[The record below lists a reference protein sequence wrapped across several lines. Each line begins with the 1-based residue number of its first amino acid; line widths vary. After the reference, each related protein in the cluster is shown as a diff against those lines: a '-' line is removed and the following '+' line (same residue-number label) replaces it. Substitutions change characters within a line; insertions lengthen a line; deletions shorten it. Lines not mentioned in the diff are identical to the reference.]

1 MKSHTEYKSSSA
13 DREPLSDHVSG
24 MRASMVGG
32 HMKSAA
38 PLDNPH
44 QKLHFTG
51 ADREYAKYIFNDI
64 GEDDG
69 DVITYSLNGQQ
80 RKAIFTRHSRPGD
93 PTPLQRAIFFK
104 RAVPGKGGLPIYDL
118 IETSDY
124 TDHDHVFSSLK
135 TETNKLSRLIRGET
149 THIAQGDDMTTMAC
163 VKGKEF
169 VDGVNIPTAAMSHPG
184 IIEDSY
190 VISDLAA
197 AWMHSYGYR
206 RIVLSMREYEL
217 LLDTYGKYMP
227 DGSYR
232 PAYFPEIGEAIRD
245 DGLVIAS
252 RSVDPLFGAID
263 LSAGELRDPSPFY
276 DHCEYVD
283 ADPLHRDPAT
293 RSEKTGSRVIDIK
306 VWRDEVKAS
315 TGGNSIHST
324 EENKGILEEYAKG
337 LKQYYNAILK
347 FVLSVKEEV
356 IWSPKADVLIN
367 MALCSEAHE
376 LAKNREYRQALE
388 SHFQP
393 RTVAGRKM
401 REYRPDAI
409 EKIMKSIDQ
418 PVERMLRDP
427 ITNYTIEIVVR
438 YPIPVTVSS
447 KITDLSGTKGIVGE
461 VRPWQEMPLDE
472 WGNVIH
478 SIRSPN
484 AVMRRSTY
492 SPLFNIYWSAA
503 SEKLKR
509 MIKPRLDAGDYSSAW
524 STLMAYLS
532 CYNERWA
539 TVVNATHETVDK
551 QKMLWEQIYNFS
563 VRIWLPHELD
573 KTAIEISK
581 GLGDFAP
588 EKSRLLI
595 TDYNGEKKLTENLFY
610 SGFVETLRLD
620 KTGREFSSMSSMYL
634 NYLGM
639 IDASGAGT
647 GNYPV
652 KYKAIKFGG
661 EAERRLME
669 AYGKTTFDEIHNTAN
684 SPAAH
689 RDLVRGLYMSPTPS
703 APGYLLD
710 RTKHPLGT
718 SQIDKLVDNLHT
730 CEGFKLVRPA
740 KELAHE

>member
-13 DREPLSDHVSG
+13 DREPLIDHVSG
-24 MRASMVGG
+24 MRAAMVGG
-32 HMKSAA
+32 HQKSAA

-69 DVITYSLNGQQ
+69 DVITYSLSGQQ
-80 RKAIFTRHSRPGD
+80 RRAIFTRHSRPGD
-93 PTPLQRAIFFK
+93 PTPLQRAVFFK
-104 RAVPGKGGLPIYDL
+104 RTTPGKGGLPIYDV
-118 IETSDY
+118 IETSGY

-135 TETNKLSRLIRGET
+135 TETHKLTRLIRGET
-149 THIAQGDDMTTMAC
+149 SHISSGDDMTTMAC
-163 VKGKEF
+163 IKGKEF
-169 VDGVNIPTAAMSHPG
+169 VDGVNLPTAAMSHPG

-190 VISDLAA
+190 VISDIAA
-197 AWMHSYGYR
+197 LMMHSYGYR
-206 RIVLSMREYEL
+206 RIVMSMRDYEI
-217 LLDTYGKYMP
+217 LLDTYGRTMP
-227 DGSYR
+227 DGTYR
-232 PAYFPEIGEAIRD
+232 PQYFPEIGQAIRD
-245 DGLVIAS
+245 DGLVVAS
-252 RSVDPLFGAID
+252 RTVDPLFSAID
-263 LSAGELRDPSPFY
+263 MSIGELQDPSPFY
-276 DHCEYVD
+276 DRCEYVD
-283 ADPLHRDPAT
+283 ADPLHVNPET
-293 RSEKTGSRVIDIK
+293 RTEHTGSRVIDIK

-315 TGGNSIHST
+315 SNGNSIHST

-337 LKQYYNAILK
+337 LKGYYNDILK

-356 IWSPKADVLIN
+356 IWSPKADELIN
-367 MALCSEAHE
+367 LALCSEAHE
-376 LAKNREYRQALE
+376 LAKNREYYHALE
-388 SHFQP
+388 SHFTP

-401 REYRPDAI
+401 REYRQDVI
-409 EKIMKSIDQ
+409 EKHMKCIEQ
-418 PVERMLRDP
+418 PVERMLREP

-438 YPIPVTVSS
+438 YPIPVTISS
-447 KITDLSGTKGIVGE
+447 KITDLSGTKGIVGD

-472 WGNVIH
+472 WGNTIH
-478 SIRSPN
+478 VLRSPN

-503 SEKLKR
+503 SEQLKR
-509 MIKPRLDAGDYSSAW
+509 LIKPMLEKEDFGPAW

-532 CYNERWA
+532 CYNEHWA
-539 TVVNATHETVDK
+539 AVVNATHETVEK
-551 QKMLWEQIYNFS
+551 QKLLWQQIYDFS
-563 VRIWLPHELD
+563 IRIWLPHELD
-573 KTAIEISK
+573 KTAIEITKS
-581 GLGDFAP
+581 LGEFAP
-588 EKSRLLI
+588 KKSRLLI
-595 TDYNGEKKLTENLFY
+595 TDYNGEKKLTKNEFY

-661 EAERRLME
+661 EAERRLMA
-669 AYGKTTFDEIHNTAN
+669 AYGRTAFDEIHNTAN

-689 RDLVRGLYMSPTPS
+689 RELVRGLYLSPTPS

-710 RTKHPLGT
+710 RNKYPLGT

-730 CEGFKLVRPA
+730 CEGIKLVRPV
-740 KELAHE
+740 KETMQ